1 VPPRLIAV
9 ILPMWC
15 WVATMADY
23 TIRYLRPDGG
33 VSMYF
38 RPNCFSDAD
47 AWRQAASHM
56 RPEFARAEVWK
67 DLDCLAV
74 LTTLLPLDE
83 SVSPPRA
90 A

>member
-1 VPPRLIAV
+1 MP
-9 ILPMWC
+9 
-15 WVATMADY
+15 DY
-23 TIRYLRPDGG
+23 TIRYLRPDGA

-47 AWRQAASHM
+47 ASRQAANQM
-56 RPEFARAEVWK
+56 RPEFASAEVWK

-74 LTTLLPLDE
+74 LTTLRPTDHDAW
-83 SVSPPRA
+83 PPKA